1 MKLQQLAVIFVII
14 VLPISLVLAMYT
26 DNNIDVLKTQAEYND
41 ILLTATNDAVKA
53 YQMNTLRNGY
63 STVNDSK
70 IRDISASVNSF
81 FNSLASGMGSSAYK
95 KEDLEPYIPALLYT
109 LYDGYYLY
117 GDYQNVV
124 TINNGKQ
131 DYSTQNSNELTSK
144 SGVKPFIY
152 YTCEYEGSGK
162 FDIVI
167 NYTLDNYITV
177 MGTDADGNI
186 VNRSGYL
193 INPDTVSNVDESSKT
208 LTAHNVTIEPET
220 LGEYIVAIDTVYK
233 GDGQT
238 GTEYVSRNTEY
249 FQYVY
254 YNNQKYYIDTKY
266 NDANNTDNASRQS
279 STYTGVNIFRLNNN
293 LRVYLTETEA
303 NGLAQFL
310 ELGDYTQINTNNFLD
325 NSAYNYY
332 KNAKEFSEFFV
343 NLVNGQ
349 NNLKVVTDTYN
360 NQLNY
365 TALNTETGEEVPVH
379 SRAEYEIAD
388 VFNIKASDNDPETE
402 SSLFN
407 EHRMDVIISSIES
420 NLLSI
425 ISNFNI
431 HNNSGFEFSL
441 PVLSEEDWYKITNN
455 VTVVSFMQGLPIGN
469 YKYYSNYS
477 IVANTLNKEFVS
489 RDSIILRERETGERN
504 NDKNGIYHNPRCL
517 TLNNEDS
524 SNLVGYNVIDYQ
536 QQLASYD
543 EIDSTTYEQTT
554 LTFYYYPHSGSGA
567 YECIIGKDELLFT
580 TDNLI
585 LGTEFHSIN
594 DAYEDEGTSTY
605 EGRKPSENIR
615 KAYITALAREKYNLY
630 KVSDYFNNY
639 S

>member
-26 DNNIDVLKTQAEYND
+26 DNNIDVLKKQAEYND
-41 ILLTATNDAVKA
+41 MLLTATNDAVKA

-63 STVNDSK
+63 STINDSK

-81 FNSLASGMGSSAYK
+81 FNSLASGMGSSGYK

-124 TINNGKQ
+124 TIKNGKQ
-131 DYSTQNSNELTSK
+131 NYSTQNSTELTSK

-152 YTCEYEGSGK
+152 YTCEYTGSGK
-162 FDIVI
+162 FDIII

-186 VNRSGYL
+186 VNKSGYL
-193 INPDTVSNVDESSKT
+193 INPDTVNINGT
-208 LTAHNVTIEPET
+208 NLTAHGVAIEPET
-220 LGEYIVAIDTVYK
+220 LGEYIVAIDTVPK
-233 GDGQT
+233 SDGTT
-238 GTEYVSRNTEY
+238 GTEYVSREPEY

-266 NDANNTDNASRQS
+266 VDNTSRKS
-279 STYTGVNIFRLNNN
+279 STYVGVNIFRLNNN

-310 ELGDYTQINTNNFLD
+310 GLGNYTQINTDNFKD

-332 KNAKEFSEFFV
+332 KNAKEFSEFFI
-343 NLVNGQ
+343 NLFSGQ
-349 NNLKVVTDTYN
+349 NNIKVITDTYN

-365 TALNTETGEEVPVH
+365 TALNTETGEEVPIH
-379 SRAEYEIAD
+379 TRAEYNISD
-388 VFNIKASDNDPETE
+388 VFDIKANDNDPEAE
-402 SSLFN
+402 DSLFN

-489 RDSIILRERETGERN
+489 RDSIILRERETGVRN
-504 NDKNGIYHNPRCL
+504 SDKNGIYHNPRCL
-517 TLNNEDS
+517 TLNNENS
-524 SNLVGYNVIDYQ
+524 SNLVGYNIIDYQ
-536 QQLASYD
+536 QQLTSYD
-543 EIDSTTYEQTT
+543 VVDPSSHSTVQT
-554 LTFYYYPHSGSGA
+554 LSYYYYPHSGSGA
-567 YECIIGKDELLFT
+567 YECIIGKDEVLFT

-585 LGTEFHSIN
+585 LGTGFHSIN
-594 DAYEDEGTSTY
+594 DAYEDEGTSEY